1 MLPNPPAG
9 TEFTL
14 LHTAL
19 GIVDETT
26 VASLNAGR
34 GTLSVESIGADG
46 VAHLRLKLPDLGID
60 ASNLTF
66 SDASGVNGAT
76 QLADGTVVGL
86 QMQRK
91 TYMSFGSWSINPASG
106 SAAAFT
112 QGAAVIGYQTPAAG
126 MPTTGAATYTSNDGV
141 RGIVMASVT
150 GSGQTKVEW
159 ANLFGGKVS
168 LDVDFGAG
176 TLNGLLSGIAIDGQ
190 GPTHSWNQVKLS
202 GTLSGGTFA
211 GATANDSP
219 RDLNNPLILGP
230 STGSFSGAFYGPAA
244 QQAGGVWTLT
254 QTDGH
259 ASAIGVFGADRN

>member
-1 MLPNPPAG
+1 
-9 TEFTL
+9 
-14 LHTAL
+14 
-19 GIVDETT
+19 V
-26 VASLNAGR
+26 
-34 GTLSVESIGADG
+34 GADG
-46 VAHLRLKLPDLGID
+46 IARLRLKLPDLGID
-60 ASNLTF
+60 AADLVF
-66 SDASGVNGAT
+66 SDGTGVTSLAT
-76 QLADGTVVGL
+76 LADGKTIGL
-86 QMQRK
+86 KMERK
-91 TYMSFGSWSINPASG
+91 TYMSFGDWLINPG
-106 SAAAFT
+106 NGTRAFT

-126 MPTTGAATYTSNDGV
+126 VPTTGAATYTSNDGV
-141 RGIVMASVT
+141 RGIAMASVT
-150 GSGQTKVEW
+150 DSGQTKVEW

-254 QTDGH
+254 QSDGH
-259 ASAIGVFGADRN
+259 ASAIGVFGADKN